1 MYFAIKCQAR
11 GIIADK
17 REFDMVI
24 REMAYKNYDREIQ
37 RQTRSAF
44 IPFDEAWRAVETV
57 VEGLPN
63 TNL

>member
-1 MYFAIKCQAR
+1 
-11 GIIADK
+11 
-17 REFDMVI
+17 MVI